1 MGMRIGIC
9 GIGRFAPCFIP
20 LFKAHPLVDE
30 VVLADL
36 IPERAHTAAEAYGI
50 ERVLG
55 SLDELCESDVDAIA
69 ILTQRQL
76 HGPQAIQALEA
87 GKHVYCAVPMGIS
100 LDEIGK
106 IVETVER
113 TGLLYMMGETSYY
126 YPSTLYCRKRFQQGA
141 FGRFVYAE
149 AQYLHDMDH
158 FYASFRHSGGPDWT
172 RVAGLPPMYYPTHST
187 SMVLSVT
194 GARAT
199 HVSCLG
205 LVDDHS
211 DEIFRAGNNL
221 WDNVFSNESALMR
234 TSDGGVVRINEM
246 RRVGWFGG
254 NSVYMSLFG
263 TEASFEENAIST
275 CWASK
280 GRAQK
285 PLDITRELTCA
296 PMVGHVELSEDVKG
310 QVGEEFFMGVTSVHP
325 IERLPDTFRGLPNGH
340 YGSHQ
345 FLVDDFCRAWADHTL
360 PPCHVWNA
368 AKWNAPGLVAHESAK
383 QDGKVLEI
391 PDFGDPPGDR

>member
-1 MGMRIGIC
+1 MKIGIC

-20 LFKAHPLVDE
+20 LFAAHPLVDE

-36 IPERAHTAAEAYGI
+36 VAERAQAAAQAHGI
-50 ERVLG
+50 ARVLG
-55 SLDELCESDVDAIA
+55 SLDELCASDVDAIA

-76 HGPQAIQALEA
+76 HGPQVLQALEA
-87 GKHVYCAVPMGIS
+87 GKHVYSAVPMGVS
-100 LDEIGK
+100 LDEIAR
-106 IVETVER
+106 IVEAVER
-113 TGLLYMMGETSYY
+113 TGLLYMIGETSYY
-126 YPSTLYCRKRFQQGA
+126 YPSTLYCRARYRKGD
-141 FGRFVYAE
+141 FGKFAYAE

-158 FYASFRHSGGPDWT
+158 FYASFQHSGGPEWKQ
-172 RVAGLPPMYYPTHST
+172 VAGLPPMYYPTHST

-205 LVDDHS
+205 FSDAHA
-211 DEIFRAGNNL
+211 DEIFRVGNNH

-234 TSDGGVVRINEM
+234 TSDGGVMRINEM

-254 NSVYMSLFG
+254 NSVYMSFFG
-263 TEASFEENAIST
+263 TEAAFEENAIST
-275 CWASK
+275 CWVSK
-280 GRAQK
+280 DRAQ
-285 PLDITRELTCA
+285 PPVDITQELTCA
-296 PMVGHVELSEDVKG
+296 PMAGHVRLGEGAEG
-310 QVGEEFFMGVTSVHP
+310 RVGEEFFTGVTGVHP

-345 FLVDDFCRAWADHTL
+345 FLVDDFCRAWATHTL

-391 PDFGDPPGDR
+391 PDYGDPPWGRTL